1 MSHPSVTTI
10 LLLSASPKGDSSQRL
25 EQEKRNIAEGLQ
37 RSRWRDR
44 FRLEIKS
51 AVRPRDLQPALLDFN
66 PQIVQ
71 FSGEGEAEGLVF
83 EDETGRPQPIAT
95 DALAELLAQFAD
107 RLQCVVL
114 NACYLEAQAD
124 AIAQY
129 IPLQVSLEIFR
140 EIGDRANESEALLRL
155 AELHQKTGS
164 IDLARQVCDR
174 ALALAIELG
183 IPLVKEC
190 ETLKQQLEEEN
201 NGSDR

>member
-1 MSHPSVTTI
+1 
-10 LLLSASPKGDSSQRL
+10 
-25 EQEKRNIAEGLQ
+25 
-37 RSRWRDR
+37 
-44 FRLEIKS
+44 
-51 AVRPRDLQPALLDFN
+51 LQPALLDFN

-164 IDLARQVCDR
+164 IDLARQECDR
-174 ALALAIELG
+174 ALAIELG